1 MKSSLYKMEPEPQAP
16 SMIIIII
23 IAIIIFMAIII
34 IGGGCHTEANVFYNQ
49 ALA

>member
-1 MKSSLYKMEPEPQAP
+1 MEPEPQAP
-16 SMIIIII
+16 SMITIAI

-34 IGGGCHTEANVFYNQ
+34 IGVGCHTEANMLYNQ

>member
-1 MKSSLYKMEPEPQAP
+1 MKSLYKMEPEPQAP
-16 SMIIIII
+16 PMIIIII

-34 IGGGCHTEANVFYNQ
+34 IGVGCHTEANVFYNQ